1 MHKTSEKI
9 AKQKK
14 VLTKAVLSSAK
25 QLGLTMD
32 QLAIVI
38 NLDSVETLNSL
49 ELDPDSSQGEL
60 AIILIRIAISLDAL
74 TAGIGVNTVSNLEA
88 GRNVSFEN
96 LVRVAMVLGRLQELE
111 ELFKP
116 HLNSVDDILRYE
128 SNTARQRIKRK

>member
-25 QLGLTMD
+25 QLGLTLD

-49 ELDPDSSQGEL
+49 QLDPDSSQGEL

-74 TAGIGVNTVSNLEA
+74 TGGEAKWMQHFMKSPNKLISGIPIEQVQTAQGLT
-88 GRNVSFEN
+88 
-96 LVRVAMVLGRLQELE
+96 
-111 ELFKP
+111 
-116 HLNSVDDILRYE
+116 SV
-128 SNTARQRIKRK
+128 

>member
-25 QLGLTMD
+25 QLGLTLD

-74 TAGIGVNTVSNLEA
+74 TGGETKWMQHFMKSPSKLTKGIPIEQIQTTEGLTTVL
-88 GRNVSFEN
+88 NVTEG
-96 LVRVAMVLGRLQELE
+96 LRLQG
-111 ELFKP
+111 K
-116 HLNSVDDILRYE
+116 Y
-128 SNTARQRIKRK
+128 

>member
-25 QLGLTMD
+25 QLGLTLD

-74 TAGIGVNTVSNLEA
+74 TGGEAKWMQHFMKSPNKLTNGIPVEQIQNAQGLFSVLQLLE
-88 GRNVSFEN
+88 G
-96 LVRVAMVLGRLQELE
+96 
-111 ELFKP
+111 
-116 HLNSVDDILRYE
+116 LR
-128 SNTARQRIKRK
+128 AKL

>member
-25 QLGLTMD
+25 QLGLTLD

-38 NLDSVETLNSL
+38 NLDSVKTLNSL
-49 ELDPDSSQGEL
+49 QLDPDSSQGEL

-74 TAGIGVNTVSNLEA
+74 TGGEAKWMQHFMKAPNKLTKGIPIEQIQTTQGLITIL
-88 GRNVSFEN
+88 NVVEG
-96 LVRVAMVLGRLQELE
+96 LRLQG
-111 ELFKP
+111 K
-116 HLNSVDDILRYE
+116 Y
-128 SNTARQRIKRK
+128 